1 MVYIYIYLIY
11 VYIPHIHIHLVNTFL
26 LYIYIYIKK
35 TCLLFNTAKGPV
47 SFVAKEDSRSGNRT
61 EEKDKEGLS

>member
-26 LYIYIYIKK
+26 LYIYIKK

-47 SFVAKEDSRSGNRT
+47 SFIAKEDSRSGNRT
-61 EEKDKEGLS
+61 EEKDKEGLN

>member
-1 MVYIYIYLIY
+1 MYIYLTYIYIWLI
-11 VYIPHIHIHLVNTFL
+11 HFC
-26 LYIYIYIKK
+26 YIYIYIKK

-61 EEKDKEGLS
+61 EEKDKEGLN